1 MQRAVHWGRSGP
13 SFKTGLGSR
22 KKNPTNQRK
31 TTNRDSVNIMA
42 LDTYKEVAV
51 VGRGGHVGPYSVH
64 WHRFLAHMTQVKCLD
79 SVRAETQREQ
89 RCGWEKDRI
98 KTRRTVNSQFGQ
110 FNPSVG
116 LMPFNPNS
124 MWGENKMQAVMAA

>member
-1 MQRAVHWGRSGP
+1 
-13 SFKTGLGSR
+13 
-22 KKNPTNQRK
+22 
-31 TTNRDSVNIMA
+31 MA

-89 RCGWEKDRI
+89 RCGWEEDRI
-98 KTRRTVNSQFGQ
+98 KTMKDS
-110 FNPSVG
+110 
-116 LMPFNPNS
+116 
-124 MWGENKMQAVMAA
+124 